1 MKQLRARLPRDAILV
16 GQNIAKDVEW
26 LGLKEGEDFAAMV
39 DLAALL
45 RVWNERYHSFTY
57 FGLAHAAKC
66 WLGVR
71 DDSLVTGVCDPHD
84 AVVDAKRSVQLFN
97 LYSRLQHSPAALASI
112 QQVMLTTPVTPSFA
126 KTNPTF
132 EGCCMGNR
140 KTCVCGAPFF
150 N

>member
-1 MKQLRARLPRDAILV
+1 MKQLRSRLPRNSILV

-26 LGLKEGEDFAAMV
+26 LGLKEGEDFAAMI

-57 FGLAHAAKC
+57 FGLSHAAKC

-71 DDSLVTGVCDPHD
+71 DDGATPAAHD
-84 AVVDAKRSVQLFN
+84 AVTDAQRSVRLFN
-97 LYSRLQHSPAALASI
+97 LYCRLQHSPAELASM
-112 QQVMLTTPVTPSFA
+112 QQLMLATAVAPSFA
-126 KTNPTF
+126 KLHPTY

-140 KTCVCGAPFF
+140 KTCECGAPFL